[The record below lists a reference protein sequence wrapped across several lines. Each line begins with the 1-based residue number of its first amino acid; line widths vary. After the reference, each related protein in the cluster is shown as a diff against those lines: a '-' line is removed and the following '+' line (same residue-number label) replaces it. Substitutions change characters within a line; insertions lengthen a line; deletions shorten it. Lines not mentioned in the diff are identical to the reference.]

1 LARVDKT
8 SPADIPVS
16 KLGIK
21 ISKARMT
28 PSIYPINRNL
38 QYHPSN
44 FWAPVV
50 SYDAL
55 DWNSISSNPPEA
67 SDWNSNDFVAPDW
80 NSNDFVAP
88 DWNSNDF
95 IAPDWNSNDFVDP
108 TWNSFTSNPTEL
120 EDSSPSI
127 DEGQSFLHIL
137 PFVIL
142 YPLLILIVCG
152 LLALLLR
159 SNRTLPNIPV
169 VPSTN
174 SNVATVNPTVPQQEN
189 ESEATLKARR
199 NIVIEILFPYQGNNT
214 KVSIASNTPFNSSSP
229 NF

>member
-67 SDWNSNDFVAPDW
+67 S
-80 NSNDFVAP
+80 

-199 NIVIEILFPYQGNNT
+199 NKVIEILFPYQGNDT
-214 KVSIASNTPFNSSSP
+214 KVSIASNTPFNSSSL